1 MAEKVRMD
9 VERISEVVKL
19 KLHVLYIRPVHK
31 TAKNRGEPQK
41 MTPSLETEFFLGG
54 GSNGKVVA
62 PGIVV
67 ICSIDKNRDHY
78 TKN

>member
-1 MAEKVRMD
+1 MD
-9 VERISEVVKL
+9 
-19 KLHVLYIRPVHK
+19 
-31 TAKNRGEPQK
+31 KNRGDPQK
-41 MTPSLETEFFLGG
+41 NDPKLRNGNFLGG